1 MWPAL
6 RALLSRLPFLLSRRR
21 LDDDMRLE
29 IDAHLETLTEHF
41 RRQGMSSAEASLAA
55 RRQFGSP
62 ALLRQDV
69 REMNSVLW
77 IDHTIQDVRYAL
89 RQLVRQP
96 AFAGI
101 VLVTLALGIGAT
113 TAIFS
118 VVEAVLLRPL
128 PYPDADRIV
137 RIFERS
143 AERTHDTGYQ
153 QSLAAIWTSDLPVL

>member
-29 IDAHLETLTEHF
+29 IDAHIETLTEHF

-69 REMNSVLW
+69 REMNSIVW
-77 IDHTIQDVRYAL
+77 IDHTVQDVGYAL
-89 RQLVRQP
+89 RQLLRQP
-96 AFAGI
+96 SFAGM
-101 VLVTLALGIGAT
+101 
-113 TAIFS
+113 
-118 VVEAVLLRPL
+118 
-128 PYPDADRIV
+128 
-137 RIFERS
+137 
-143 AERTHDTGYQ
+143 
-153 QSLAAIWTSDLPVL
+153 